1 MVGAIKEPR
10 KGGFRVGGCSN
21 TDLCLQ
27 ASPML
32 RAGSLAVA
40 AFHSRDVGG
49 HTSARS
55 QGPAASAGARVM
67 AGAEQSWR
75 SRL

>member
-1 MVGAIKEPR
+1 MGPFWLDRSLEQREARMFPWKGTRGGAPTVVGAIKEPR

-40 AFHSRDVGG
+40 AF
-49 HTSARS
+49 
-55 QGPAASAGARVM
+55 
-67 AGAEQSWR
+67 
-75 SRL
+75 